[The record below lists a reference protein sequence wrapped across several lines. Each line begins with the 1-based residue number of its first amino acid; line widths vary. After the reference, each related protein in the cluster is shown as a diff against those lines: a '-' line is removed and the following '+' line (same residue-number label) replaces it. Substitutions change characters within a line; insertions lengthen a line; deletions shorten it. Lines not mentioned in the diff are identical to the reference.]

1 MNESYLSI
9 HLPSKCLSYEGI
21 KPEDI
26 TIRAYQGKD
35 AVYLAEITPI
45 NLSQKFLTVLGSV
58 VKGIDPEL
66 LTLGDRLYIM
76 IWECAKS
83 YTEIIKVSTTCT
95 HCLKDISVD
104 VDLGKLNVITL
115 PDNFKQPYKV
125 TLPSGKVVNLRL
137 LTVADEIAMEK
148 FEEKNEDGLLFRQA
162 RSIVDD
168 RDILARLEEL
178 RNMDARDIATIEA
191 FHEKFYHGP
200 DLVTSFKCPE
210 CKKEDELDVPFR
222 FDFFFPY
229 GRALTDNFGKGI

>member
-1 MNESYLSI
+1 MNEVYLPI
-9 HLPSKCLSYEGI
+9 NLPSKCLAYEGI
-21 KPEDI
+21 EPKDI

-45 NLSQKFLTVLGSV
+45 NLSQKFLAVLGNV
-58 VKGIDPEL
+58 VKGMDPKL

-76 IWECAKS
+76 VWECAKS
-83 YTEIIKVSTTCT
+83 YTDIIKVSTTCT
-95 HCLKDISVD
+95 HCLKDISVT

-115 PDNFKQPYKV
+115 PDNFKQPYEI
-125 TLPSGKVVNLRL
+125 TLPSGKAVNLRL
-137 LTVADEIAMEK
+137 LTVDDEIEIEK

-178 RNMDARDIATIEA
+178 RSMDARDIARIEA

-200 DLVTSFKCPE
+200 DLVSSFECPKCGR
-210 CKKEDELDVPFR
+210 EDEVDVPFR
-222 FDFFFPY
+222 LDFFFPH
-229 GRALTDNFGKGI
+229 GRTLTDNFGKGI